1 MSLFGELDVQSAE
14 EIDYSIPDNTYPA
27 FVFDVKVGRT
37 KADPSKNK
45 VSKLGMTI
53 VYKISEGDYEG
64 RQVQEWK
71 QIPEPVDPKNLTED
85 EKKSLSYLK
94 TRMLSLGVPENRVN
108 SVGPDDLIGSEV
120 VITLVSK
127 GEYQNVRKVVPK
139 ADVVSLSDK
148 FGG

>member
-27 FVFDVKVGRT
+27 FVFDVKVGMT
-37 KADPSKNK
+37 KGDPANNK
-45 VSKLGMTI
+45 PKKLGMTLI
-53 VYKISEGDYEG
+53 YKVSEGQYEG

-71 QIPEPVDPKNLTED
+71 QIPQPADPKNLTED
-85 EKKSLSYLK
+85 EQKALSYLK
-94 TRMLSLGVPENRVN
+94 TRMISLGIPENRVN
-108 SVGPDDLIGSEV
+108 DVTPEDLIGREV

-139 ADVVSLSDK
+139 NDVAAIGDK
-148 FGG
+148 FSV